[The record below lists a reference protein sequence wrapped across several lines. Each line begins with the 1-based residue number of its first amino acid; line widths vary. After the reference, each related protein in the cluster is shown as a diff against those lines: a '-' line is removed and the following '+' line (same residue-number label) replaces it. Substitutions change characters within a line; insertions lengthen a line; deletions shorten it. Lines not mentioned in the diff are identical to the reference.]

1 MLRRRFGILGTLG
14 AILLAVWVI
23 GFFFFG
29 FHEGFWHLLVPV
41 GGVMLIAQGVL
52 RLNAEPGGMEG

>member
-14 AILLAVWVI
+14 AILLAIWVI
-23 GFFFFG
+23 GWAFFG

-52 RLNAEPGGMEG
+52 RLNAEPGPEG